1 LWKTTLRKGKINM
14 LKAEIRELKE
24 NIAKHINEFVE
35 DAESAVETEKQD
47 YAHQISRKIAALK
60 EPYLRDILTAA
71 QTNSP
76 LDKNYTAS
84 DILTVLEELDD
95 FINDL

>member
-1 LWKTTLRKGKINM
+1 M

-24 NIAKHINEFVE
+24 NIAKHINEFVD
-35 DAESAVETEKQD
+35 DAESAVED
-47 YAHQISRKIAALK
+47 RSHQIPRKIAALK

-84 DILTVLEELDD
+84 DILTVLEDLDD
-95 FINDL
+95 FVNDFEE

>member
-1 LWKTTLRKGKINM
+1 M

-35 DAESAVETEKQD
+35 DAESAVED
-47 YAHQISRKIAALK
+47 RSRQISRKIATLK

-95 FINDL
+95 FVNDL

>member
-1 LWKTTLRKGKINM
+1 MFKQ
-14 LKAEIRELKE
+14 EIHEPKE

-35 DAESAVETEKQD
+35 DAESAVED
-47 YAHQISRKIAALK
+47 RSHQISRKIAAQK
-60 EPYLRDILTAA
+60 EPYLRELLTAA

-84 DILTVLEELDD
+84 DILTVLEDLDD
-95 FINDL
+95 FVNNL

>member
-1 LWKTTLRKGKINM
+1 M

-24 NIAKHINEFVE
+24 NITITVNQFATAI
-35 DAESAVETEKQD
+35 ESTLETEQQD
-47 YAHQISRKIAALK
+47 RSRQISRKIAALK

-95 FINDL
+95 FVNDLDE

>member
-1 LWKTTLRKGKINM
+1 M

-24 NIAKHINEFVE
+24 NIAKHINEFVD
-35 DAESAVETEKQD
+35 DAESAVED
-47 YAHQISRKIAALK
+47 RSRQISRKIATLK

-95 FINDL
+95 FVNDLNE

>member
-1 LWKTTLRKGKINM
+1 MFKQ
-14 LKAEIRELKE
+14 EIHELKE
-24 NIAKHINEFVE
+24 SITTAIDRFIEEIEQNR
-35 DAESAVETEKQD
+35 T
-47 YAHQISRKIAALK
+47 HQVSRKIAALK

-95 FINDL
+95 FVNDL